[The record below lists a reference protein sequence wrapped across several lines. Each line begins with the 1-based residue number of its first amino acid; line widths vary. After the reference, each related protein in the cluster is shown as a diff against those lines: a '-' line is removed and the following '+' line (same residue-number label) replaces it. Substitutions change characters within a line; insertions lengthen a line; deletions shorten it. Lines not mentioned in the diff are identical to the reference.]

1 VEALKMSNILT
12 STLGKAY
19 VLYKRDMLIFKSN
32 LRANIVRTVLFPLII
47 LIFFSNIGA
56 VAHNVPVGVVNNA
69 NNANSYKFMQAL
81 YSASSDGLFKVI
93 AIPSMSQGM
102 AEVNSGQVSLLLVIN
117 PTVGTKTSATGII
130 AYYSSPDASTVE
142 GILPTINSVASEF
155 YSGISTS
162 NLVTFNSKPQAPNTE
177 FVPTLTSGLSTN
189 YEDFLVGGVI
199 ALVAVFGT
207 LFGGGFTLITDK
219 QLGNL
224 KALLITPLNRASV
237 MLGKTI
243 YTLTLSVISTALVIV
258 ISLFFGTTILMG
270 LVGVIWIFIIVLML
284 TLGFT
289 GISLIMATRVKKPEI
304 YAIFTQTIALPLW
317 FLSGAFFPAA
327 SMPTWMRVISQVNP
341 MTYAVDG
348 IRDVMITGS
357 YPLSTALPQ
366 LAILGI
372 FAVIMLGLAIK
383 LFKVQIA

>member
-1 VEALKMSNILT
+1 MSNILT

>member
-1 VEALKMSNILT
+1 MKMSNVVI
-12 STLGKAY
+12 STLQKAY
-19 VLYKRDMLIFKSN
+19 ILYKRDMLIFKSN
-32 LRANIVRTVLFPLII
+32 IRANIVRTILFPLII

-56 VAHNVPVGVVNNA
+56 VAHNVSVGVVNTA
-69 NNANSYKFMQAL
+69 NNANSYKFVQAL
-81 YSASSDGLFKVI
+81 YATSSDGLFEVVG
-93 AIPSMSQGM
+93 IPSISQGM
-102 AEVNSGQVSLLLVIN
+102 TEVDSGQVSLLLIIN
-117 PTVGTKTSATGII
+117 PTIGTASTSTGIL
-130 AYYSSPDASTVE
+130 AYYSSPDASTVD
-142 GILPTINSVASEF
+142 GILPTISGVASEF
-155 YSGISTS
+155 YSGIESRS
-162 NLVTFNSKPQAPNTE
+162 IVPLNAQPQAPNTE
-177 FVPTLTSGLSTN
+177 FAPTLTSGLSTN

-224 KALLITPLNRASV
+224 KALLITPLNRSSV

-243 YTLTLSVISTALVIV
+243 YTLTLSVISTLLVIV

-270 LVGVIWIFIIVLML
+270 FVGVIWIFILVLML

-289 GISLIMATRVKKPEI
+289 GISLIMASRVKKPEI

-327 SMPTWMRVISQVNP
+327 SMPAWMRVISTVNP

-366 LAILGI
+366 IGILAL

>member
-1 VEALKMSNILT
+1 MSNIFT
-12 STLGKAY
+12 STLKKAY
-19 VLYKRDMLIFKSN
+19 ILYKRDMLIFKSN
-32 LRANIVRTVLFPLII
+32 IRANLVRTILFPLII

-56 VAHNVPVGVVNNA
+56 VAHNVPVGVVDLA
-69 NNANSYKFMQAL
+69 NNANSYKFMQSL
-81 YSASSDGLFKVI
+81 YASEGGLFTVST
-93 AIPSMSQGM
+93 IPSISQGM
-102 AEVNSGQVSLLLVIN
+102 AEVTSGQVSLLLILN
-117 PTVGTKTSATGII
+117 PNVGTVSTSTGIL
-130 AYYSSPDASTVE
+130 AYYSSPDASTVD
-142 GILPTINSVASEF
+142 GILPTISSVAEEY
-155 YSGISTS
+155 YSGIG
-162 NLVTFNSKPQAPNTE
+162 SKGIIPLNAKPSAPDTE
-177 FVPTLTSGLSTN
+177 FVPTLTSGLSTD

-224 KALLITPLNRASV
+224 KALLITPLNRTSV

-243 YTLTLSVISTALVIV
+243 YTLTMSVISTALVIV

-270 LVGVIWIFIIVLML
+270 FVGVIWIFILVLML

-327 SMPTWMRVISQVNP
+327 SMPAWMRAISTVNP

-366 LAILGI
+366 IGILAI

>member
-1 VEALKMSNILT
+1 MSNIIT

-19 VLYKRDMLIFKSN
+19 ILYKRDMLIFKSN

-56 VAHNVPVGVVNNA
+56 VAHNVPVGVVNMA
-69 NNANSYKFMQAL
+69 NNANSYKFVQSL
-81 YSASSDGLFKVI
+81 YATSSDGLFKVVS
-93 AIPSMSQGM
+93 IPSMSQGM
-102 AEVNSGQVSLLLVIN
+102 SEVNSGTVSLLLVIN
-117 PTVGTKTSATGII
+117 PTVGTSSESTGIL

-142 GILPTINSVASEF
+142 GILPTISAVASEF
-155 YSGISTS
+155 YSGLGSRSIVPI
-162 NLVTFNSKPQAPNTE
+162 NAQPQTPNTE
-177 FVPTLTSGLSTN
+177 FAPTLTSGLSTN

-224 KALLITPLNRASV
+224 KALLITPLNRSSV

-243 YTLTLSVISTALVIV
+243 YTLTLSVISTLLVIV

-270 LVGVIWIFIIVLML
+270 LVGVVWIFILVLML

-289 GISLIMATRVKKPEI
+289 GISLIMASRVKKPEI

-327 SMPTWMRVISQVNP
+327 SMPTWMRVISTVNP

-366 LAILGI
+366 IGILAL

>member
-1 VEALKMSNILT
+1 MPNIIT
-12 STLGKAY
+12 STIGKAY
-19 VLYKRDMLIFKSN
+19 ILYKRDMLIFKSN
-32 LRANIVRTVLFPLII
+32 IRANIVRTVLFPLII
-47 LIFFSNIGA
+47 LIFFSNIGS
-56 VAHNVPVGVVNNA
+56 VAHNVPVGVVNTA
-69 NNANSYKFMQAL
+69 NNANSYKFIQAL
-81 YSASSDGLFKVI
+81 YATSSDGLFKVVS
-93 AIPSMSQGM
+93 IPSISQGM
-102 AEVNSGQVSLLLVIN
+102 AEVDSGQVSLLLIVN
-117 PTVGTKTSATGII
+117 PTVGSASTSTGIL

-142 GILPTINSVASEF
+142 GILPTISSVASEF
-155 YSGISTS
+155 YSGIGSRGIVPL
-162 NLVTFNSKPQAPNTE
+162 NAQPQEPDTE

-224 KALLITPLNRASV
+224 KALLITPLNRSSV

-243 YTLTLSVISTALVIV
+243 YTLTLSVISTLLVII

-270 LVGVIWIFIIVLML
+270 LVGVVWIFILVMML

-289 GISLIMATRVKKPEI
+289 GISLIMASRVKKPEI

-327 SMPTWMRVISQVNP
+327 SMPTWMRAISTVNP

-366 LAILGI
+366 IGILAL

>member
-56 VAHNVPVGVVNNA
+56 VAHNLPVGVVNNA

>member
-1 VEALKMSNILT
+1 MRMANIIT

-19 VLYKRDMLIFKSN
+19 ILYKRDMLIFRSN
-32 LRANIVRTVLFPLII
+32 IRANIVRTILFPLII
-47 LIFFSNIGA
+47 LVFFSNIGA
-56 VAHNVPVGVVNNA
+56 VAHNVPVGVVNTA
-69 NNANSYKFMQAL
+69 NNANSYKFVQSL
-81 YSASSDGLFKVI
+81 YATSSDGLFKVVS
-93 AIPSMSQGM
+93 IPSISQGM
-102 AEVNSGQVSLLLVIN
+102 SEVNSGTVSLLLIIN
-117 PTVGTKTSATGII
+117 PTAETSSKSTGIL
-130 AYYSSPDASTVE
+130 AYYSSPDASTVD
-142 GILPTINSVASEF
+142 GILPTISSVASEF
-155 YSGISTS
+155 YSGIGPKGILPV
-162 NLVTFNSKPQAPNTE
+162 NALPQAPDTE
-177 FVPTLTSGLSTN
+177 FAPTLTSGLSTN

-224 KALLITPLNRASV
+224 KALLITPLNRSSV

-243 YTLTLSVISTALVIV
+243 YTLTLSVISTALVIA

-270 LVGVIWIFIIVLML
+270 LVGVVWIFILVMML

-289 GISLIMATRVKKPEI
+289 GISLIMASRVKKPEI

-327 SMPTWMRVISQVNP
+327 SMPTWMRVISTVNP

-348 IRDVMITGS
+348 IRDVMITGA

-366 LAILGI
+366 IGILAL

>member
-1 VEALKMSNILT
+1 MSNILT

-32 LRANIVRTVLFPLII
+32 LRSNIVRTILFPLII

-69 NNANSYKFMQAL
+69 NNANSYKFMQSL
-81 YSASSDGLFKVI
+81 YATSSNGAFKVI
-93 AIPSMSQGM
+93 TIPSISQGM
-102 AEVNSGQVSLLLVIN
+102 SEVNSGQVALLLILN
-117 PTVGTKTSATGII
+117 PTIGDSSSSATGIL
-130 AYYSSPDASTVE
+130 AYYSSPDASTVD
-142 GILPTINSVASEF
+142 GILPIISGVASQF
-155 YSGISTS
+155 YSGVGTHSIVPI
-162 NLVTFNSKPQAPNTE
+162 NAQPQAPDTK

-258 ISLFFGTTILMG
+258 ISLFLGVTILMG
-270 LVGVIWIFIIVLML
+270 LIGVVWIFIIVLML

-289 GISLIMATRVKKPEI
+289 GISLILATRVKKPEI

-327 SMPTWMRVISQVNP
+327 SMPTWMRLISQVNP

-366 LAILGI
+366 LAILAL
-372 FAVIMLGLAIK
+372 FAVITLGLAIK

>member
-1 VEALKMSNILT
+1 MSNILT

-56 VAHNVPVGVVNNA
+56 VAHNLPVGVVNNA

>member
-1 VEALKMSNILT
+1 MKMSNIVI
-12 STLGKAY
+12 STLQKAY
-19 VLYKRDMLIFKSN
+19 ILYKRDMLIFKSN
-32 LRANIVRTVLFPLII
+32 IRANIVRTILFPLII

-56 VAHNVPVGVVNNA
+56 VAHNVPVGVVNTA
-69 NNANSYKFMQAL
+69 NNANSYKFVQSL
-81 YSASSDGLFKVI
+81 YATSSDGLFKVVS
-93 AIPSMSQGM
+93 IPSISQGM
-102 AEVNSGQVSLLLVIN
+102 SEVDSGQVSLLLIIN
-117 PTVGTKTSATGII
+117 PTVGSVSTSTGIL
-130 AYYSSPDASTVE
+130 AYYNSPDASAVE
-142 GILPTINSVASEF
+142 GILPAISSVASEF
-155 YSGISTS
+155 YSGIG
-162 NLVTFNSKPQAPNTE
+162 SKGIVPLNAQPQAPDTE

-224 KALLITPLNRASV
+224 KALLITPLNRSSV

-243 YTLTLSVISTALVIV
+243 YTLTLSVISTLLVIV

-270 LVGVIWIFIIVLML
+270 LVGVVWIFILVLML

-289 GISLIMATRVKKPEI
+289 GISLIMASRVKKPEI

-327 SMPTWMRVISQVNP
+327 SMPTWMRVISAVNP

-366 LAILGI
+366 IGILAL

>member
-1 VEALKMSNILT
+1 MSNILT

-102 AEVNSGQVSLLLVIN
+102 AEVNSGQVPLLLVIN

>member
-1 VEALKMSNILT
+1 MSNFIT

-19 VLYKRDMLIFKSN
+19 ILYKRDMLIFRSN
-32 LRANIVRTVLFPLII
+32 MRSNIVRTVLFPLII

-56 VAHNVPVGVVNNA
+56 VPHNIPVGVVNNA
-69 NNANSYKFMQAL
+69 NNANSYKFMQSL
-81 YSASSDGLFKVI
+81 YAASSDGSFSI
-93 AIPSMSQGM
+93 IPITSTSQGM
-102 AEVNSGQVSLLLVIN
+102 QEVTSGKVALLLIIN
-117 PTVGTKTSATGII
+117 PTLGTSSSSTGIL
-130 AYYSSPDASTVE
+130 AYYSSPDASTADDIMPIISEV
-142 GILPTINSVASEF
+142 TSEF
-155 YSGISTS
+155 YSGVGSHSVIPI
-162 NLVTFNSKPQAPNTE
+162 NAMPVQPNTE

-224 KALLITPLNRASV
+224 KALLITPLNRTSV

-243 YTLTLSVISTALVIV
+243 YTLTLSAINTALVIV
-258 ISLFFGTTILMG
+258 ISLAFGTTILMG
-270 LVGVIWIFIIVLML
+270 FVGVIWIFIIVLML

-327 SMPTWMRVISQVNP
+327 SMPTWMRLISEVNP
-341 MTYAVDG
+341 MTYAVNG
-348 IRDVMITGS
+348 IRDVMITGA
-357 YPLSTALPQ
+357 YPLSTAIPQ
-366 LAILGI
+366 LAILAV
-372 FAVIMLGLAIK
+372 FAIIMLGLAIK
-383 LFKVQIA
+383 LFRVQIA

>member
-1 VEALKMSNILT
+1 MSNIIT

-19 VLYKRDMLIFKSN
+19 ILYKRDMLIFKSN
-32 LRANIVRTVLFPLII
+32 IRANIVRTVLFPLII
-47 LIFFSNIGA
+47 LIFFSNIGS
-56 VAHNVPVGVVNNA
+56 VAHNVPVGIVNTA
-69 NNANSYKFMQAL
+69 NNANSYKFVQSL
-81 YSASSDGLFKVI
+81 YATSSDGLFKVVS
-93 AIPSMSQGM
+93 IPSISQGM
-102 AEVNSGQVSLLLVIN
+102 SEVESGQVSLLLIIN
-117 PTVGTKTSATGII
+117 PTVGAKSSSTGIL

-142 GILPTINSVASEF
+142 GILPTISSVASEF
-155 YSGISTS
+155 YSGIG
-162 NLVTFNSKPQAPNTE
+162 SKGIVPINAQPQAPDTE

-224 KALLITPLNRASV
+224 KALLITPLNRSSV

-243 YTLTLSVISTALVIV
+243 YTLTLSIISTLLVIV

-270 LVGVIWIFIIVLML
+270 LVGVVWIFILVLML

-289 GISLIMATRVKKPEI
+289 GISLIMASRVKKPEI

-327 SMPTWMRVISQVNP
+327 SMPTWMRVISTFNP

-366 LAILGI
+366 IGILAL